1 MTAFRK
7 LFIAALLIA
16 TGLGVAIFL
25 GEPDSIKQVL
35 HSKGMTG
42 MAPAAS
48 VAPARS
54 SPPTLWASNSVQLLP
69 DPVVSKSPL
78 SAPEAPPLAPIPST
92 PVAIQ
97 DSHPAQSVAF
107 NEPSPIPSAGSDRPR
122 AKLRNEA
129 PRPIGNEPRSPA
141 TIRRGPPVESASAPA
156 AGGDDAYKVSNYWPV
171 TQVMAAGFSSDTN
184 SPEASTAV
192 YDVAASNASMLGDA
206 SRQASAPSWPAE
218 EEVIEPTTH
227 LIADGDS
234 LEKLAGRYLDDPHRS
249 KEIFEL
255 NREVLSNP
263 DLLPIGAELKL
274 PNRKVQTSWDRQSRR
289 VGNPN
294 DASIREAAM
303 GNLVPIRPISSW
315 DAVIPQAKLTRPMS
329 AQ

>member
-16 TGLGVAIFL
+16 TGLGVAVFL
-25 GEPDSIKQVL
+25 GEPDSIKQVFN
-35 HSKGMTG
+35 SKGMTG

-48 VAPARS
+48 VGQARS
-54 SPPTLWASNSVQLLP
+54 APPTLWASNSVQLLP
-69 DPVVSKSPL
+69 DPVVKSSL

-92 PVAIQ
+92 PIAAA
-97 DSHPAQSVAF
+97 DSHPAQTVAF
-107 NEPSPIPSAGSDRPR
+107 NEPSPFPSGGSDRPR

-141 TIRRGPPVESASAPA
+141 TIRRGPPVESANAPA

-171 TQVMAAGFSSDTN
+171 TQVMAAGFSNDTN
-184 SPEASTAV
+184 SPAASTAV
-192 YDVAASNASMLGDA
+192 YDVLASNPSVSNDA
-206 SRQASAPSWPAE
+206 NRQASAPAWPAE

-227 LIADGDS
+227 LIVDGDS
-234 LEKLAGRYLDDPHRS
+234 LEKLAGRYLDDPHRG

-263 DLLPIGAELKL
+263 ELLPIGAELKL
-274 PNRKVQTSWDRQSRR
+274 PNREALTSWDRQSRR
-289 VGNPN
+289 VGYPN
-294 DASIREAAM
+294 DASVREAAM
-303 GNLVPIRPISSW
+303 GNLVPIRPMSSW
-315 DAVIPQAKLTRPMS
+315 DAVIPQAKLTGPVS